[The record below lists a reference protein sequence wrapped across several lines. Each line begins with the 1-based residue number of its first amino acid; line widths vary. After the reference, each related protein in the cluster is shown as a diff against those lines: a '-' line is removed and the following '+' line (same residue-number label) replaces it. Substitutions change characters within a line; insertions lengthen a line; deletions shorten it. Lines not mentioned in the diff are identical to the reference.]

1 MRTKQLG
8 TSDLHASAVALGT
21 WPMGGTTYGAVDDNE
36 SIATIHAALDSG
48 INLIDTAPAY
58 GNGRAETVIGKA
70 IQGRRDSVII
80 ATKVGVVQTPE
91 GARKLLKPEIIRSEI
106 ENSLR
111 RLDVDYI
118 DLYQIHWPD
127 HTTPIEDSI
136 EELLKLQ
143 QAGKFRYLGVSNFDT
158 QLMDQVQ
165 AMTNLISLQPQ
176 YSLLNREIETEI
188 LPYCHKRNIGVLT
201 YGSLASGIL
210 AGKFS
215 DNPEFPPNDT
225 RYEFYPY
232 FQEPTW
238 SKAMQLVDILET
250 IATKYNKPI
259 AHVAINWLTHQ
270 PGITSALVG
279 ARHPDQ
285 AEANSAAGTWQLEEI
300 DLQTIEQKYQEIFN

>member
-127 HTTPIEDSI
+127 PTTPIEDSI

-188 LPYCHKRNIGVLT
+188 LPYCRKCNIGVLA
-201 YGSLASGIL
+201 YGPLASGIL
-210 AGKFS
+210 AGKFRS
-215 DNPEFPPNDT
+215 NPEFPPNDT
-225 RYEFYPY
+225 RYNFYPY
-232 FQEPTW
+232 FQEPIW

>member
-1 MRTKQLG
+1 
-8 TSDLHASAVALGT
+8 
-21 WPMGGTTYGAVDDNE
+21 MGGTTYGAVDDNE

-91 GARKLLKPEIIRSEI
+91 WARKLLKPEIIRSEI

-127 HTTPIEDSI
+127 PTTPIEDSI

-176 YSLLNREIETEI
+176 YSGNRDWDLTLL
-188 LPYCHKRNIGVLT
+188 
-201 YGSLASGIL
+201 S
-210 AGKFS
+210 
-215 DNPEFPPNDT
+215 
-225 RYEFYPY
+225 
-232 FQEPTW
+232 Q
-238 SKAMQLVDILET
+238 M
-250 IATKYNKPI
+250 
-259 AHVAINWLTHQ
+259 
-270 PGITSALVG
+270 
-279 ARHPDQ
+279 
-285 AEANSAAGTWQLEEI
+285 
-300 DLQTIEQKYQEIFN
+300 